1 MNLREND
8 KFCVHHPHDIGYLFC
23 APIITDFV
31 IWMYRY
37 VEEREIKN
45 VLMCARD
52 GYLINRLYKRLGGIS
67 WYFYTS
73 RTAAIRAGVSDVN
86 DLAYVDSMKFSGS
99 FKQNMSQR
107 FGIEVETK
115 DEEQESYGAVDYAD
129 IILKRSERLKAGYG
143 KYVESLCLQEG
154 TVAFFDFVAKGTT
167 QLFLNK
173 IMDKHIVGLYFLQL
187 EPVFMK
193 DKGVDIV
200 PFYTEEELEMSAIY
214 DNYYILETI
223 LTSDE
228 ASVSEIDED
237 GTIVFSK
244 ETRSEAAIQC
254 SLEVQKGIEEYFD
267 DFLTESNHGTIE
279 GNKQADEFFLEMI
292 HHVQILSDDF
302 LDMMIEDSFFNR
314 MTKITDVL

>member
-1 MNLREND
+1 
-8 KFCVHHPHDIGYLFC
+8 
-23 APIITDFV
+23 
-31 IWMYRY
+31 
-37 VEEREIKN
+37 
-45 VLMCARD
+45 MCARD

-154 TVAFFDFVAKGTT
+154 MVAFFDFVAKGTT

-267 DFLTESNHGTIE
+267 DFLTESNDGTIE